1 MIQMN
6 LQNRKRLTE
15 NKLRIARGKGTVREH
30 CLKTLLYLKWLTNKD
45 LLRSTWN
52 SAQCYVPV
60 WMGSGVGGEWIH
72 VYAWLSSPDT
82 FTFTVHLILSQ
93 HCESAIPQYKINKN
107 KLKT

>member
-1 MIQMN
+1 MN

-52 SAQCYVPV
+52 SAQCYVPE
-60 WMGSGVGGEWIH
+60 WIEEGFEGEWID
-72 VYAWLSSPDT
+72 VYIWLTP
-82 FTFTVHLILSQ
+82 FAVHMKLPE
-93 HCESAIPQYKINKN
+93 HCQSAIPQYKIKSLKLQNKN
-107 KLKT
+107 TG

>member
-52 SAQCYVPV
+52 SAQCYVPT
-60 WMGSGVGGEWIH
+60 WMGVEFGE
-72 VYAWLSSPDT
+72 
-82 FTFTVHLILSQ
+82 
-93 HCESAIPQYKINKN
+93 K
-107 KLKT
+107 